1 MSAFENPDM
10 SRIILL
16 SESVK
21 NKIAAG
27 EVVEGP
33 FSVVKELIENSIDAE
48 ATEIDVEIFDGGLK
62 KIVIKDN
69 GTGIHKDDLTLA
81 VQNHATSKIKD
92 ITDIEKIYSYGFR
105 GEALASISSI
115 SRLTIIS
122 RSAEEEF
129 GAKLVCINEDTE
141 THDYAGATGTTV
153 IIENLF
159 YNIPARKKF
168 LKSKGTEVR
177 KIRETFLR
185 TALSKPTIS
194 FSLSIDEKRVITLS
208 SVSTQKERLEQIYG
222 KSAVDNL
229 YYDTLTDRA
238 EISGFFSRPDFLK
251 SSRSMQALYVNGRPV
266 EFKYLGF
273 LLSKIYEAIAPRG
286 SHPAAVIFI
295 NINPELIDVNIH
307 PAKKEIKFIDQNYI
321 NSLILHLG
329 DKILGKT
336 HTLNIERLNPVNT
349 AGVNPVMPGPAPD
362 TSSQLAFNYA
372 MQNRT
377 AYKKTEEH
385 TPQAPYVSARTFVKE
400 AEKLYNAVSGNNNF
414 KYLGIAFDTYIM
426 IEYEESLTFIDFHAA
441 HERYLFNA
449 LIDADPLTD
458 TQNLIFP
465 AVIELPIEDYQ
476 IFLEK
481 KDYFNHTAFDVDI
494 FSDNSIVV
502 RGIPAIV
509 KNLDIEGFFGDVLEA
524 LRQDRDHMLD
534 VREAIAERAACHS
547 AKRSGDALTAEDA
560 ELIANRALNG
570 EYDKRCPH
578 GRPYMY
584 RLKKNDLEKV
594 FKRI

>member
-1 MSAFENPDM
+1 M
-10 SRIILL
+10 SRIKLL
-16 SESVK
+16 PESVK

-33 FSVVKELIENSIDAE
+33 FSVVKELLENSIDAG
-48 ATEIDVEIFDGGLK
+48 ATEIDVEVFDGGLK
-62 KIVIKDN
+62 KIAVKDN
-69 GTGIHKDDLTLA
+69 GSGIHKDDLPLA
-81 VQNHATSKIKD
+81 IQNHATSKIKD

-115 SRLTIIS
+115 SKLTIIS
-122 RSAEEEF
+122 RSAEENM
-129 GAKLVCINEDTE
+129 GAKLVSINEDTE
-141 THDYAGATGTTV
+141 ISDYAGEAGTAV

-168 LKSKGTEVR
+168 LKSKGAEIR

-185 TALSKPTIS
+185 TALSKPAIS
-194 FSLSIDEKRVITLS
+194 FSLGIDEKRVITLG

-222 KSAVDNL
+222 KAAVESL
-229 YYDTLTDRA
+229 SFETLTDRA

-251 SSRSMQALYVNGRPV
+251 SSRSMQAMYVNGRSI

-286 SHPAAVIFI
+286 SHPAAIIFI
-295 NINPELIDVNIH
+295 DINPELIDVNIH

-321 NSLILHLG
+321 NSLILRLG
-329 DKILGKT
+329 EKVLGKI
-336 HTLNIERLNPVNT
+336 HTLNIEKLNPVKKTNVNT
-349 AGVNPVMPGPAPD
+349 AIQSTAAD

-372 MQNRT
+372 VQDKLKHDKADEYRHDAAGT
-377 AYKKTEEH
+377 
-385 TPQAPYVSARTFVKE
+385 SARTFIKE
-400 AEKLYNAVSGNNNF
+400 AGNLYKATTCAYNF
-414 KYLGIAFDTYIM
+414 KYLGIIFDTYIL
-426 IEYEESLTFIDFHAA
+426 IEQDNFLTFIDFHAA

-449 LIDADPLTD
+449 LLDADPHTD

-465 AVIELPIEDYQ
+465 VVIELSLEDYQ

-481 KDYFNHTAFDVDI
+481 KDYFGNTAFDVDI

-502 RGIPAIV
+502 RGIPAIL
-509 KNLDIEGFFGDVLEA
+509 KGLDIERFFEDVIEA
-524 LRQDRDHMLD
+524 LKQDKDHMPD
-534 VREAIAERAACHS
+534 VKKAIAEKAACHS
-547 AKRSGDALTAEDA
+547 AKRAGDTLTVEDA
-560 ELIANRALNG
+560 ELIAGRALAG

-584 RLKKNDLEKV
+584 RLENTDLEKV